1 MKYEAILFDLD
12 GTLLDTALDLAD
24 ATNYVLKKHNVAP
37 ISDTQAKRYAS
48 DGMRALLK
56 SGIDKEKWN
65 QYDFEEMRLEFLEYY
80 NTHINVRTVFFKDM
94 DKLLNTLNQNNIKV
108 GVVTSKPDHLANLLL
123 RKFKEFNF
131 ISEIVGCDLLTKC
144 KPDPEP
150 LLYTCNKL
158 NVDPKK
164 CVYIGDHIRDIEAGK
179 NANMDTV
186 LAKWGYIKEED
197 LQSFNATYIAD
208 DVAHLAKIIGIEL

>member
-24 ATNYVLKKHNVAP
+24 ATNYVLKKHNVAH
-37 ISDTQAKRYAS
+37 ISDAQAKKYAS

-56 SGIDKEKWN
+56 SGIDEEKWD

-94 DKLLNTLNQNNIKV
+94 DKLLNALNQNNIKV
-108 GVVTSKPDHLANLLL
+108 GIVTSKPDHLANLLL

-131 ISEIVGCDLLTKC
+131 ISEIVGCDLLTKS
-144 KPDPEP
+144 KPDPAP

-179 NANMDTV
+179 NANMDTI
-186 LAKWGYIKEED
+186 LAKWGYIKEDD
-197 LQSFNATYIAD
+197 LHSFKATYIAE
-208 DVAHLAKIIGIEL
+208 DVAHLAKIIGVEL

>member
-1 MKYEAILFDLD
+1 MKYEAILFELD

-37 ISDTQAKRYAS
+37 ISDAQAKKYAS

-56 SGIDKEKWN
+56 SGIDEEKWD

-94 DKLLNTLNQNNIKV
+94 DKLLNALNQNNIKV
-108 GVVTSKPDHLANLLL
+108 GIVTSKPDHLANLLL

-131 ISEIVGCDLLTKC
+131 ISEIVGCDLLTKS

-179 NANMDTV
+179 NANMDTI

-197 LQSFNATYIAD
+197 LHSFKATYIAE
-208 DVAHLAKIIGIEL
+208 DVAHLAKIIGVEL

>member
-37 ISDTQAKRYAS
+37 ISDAQAKKYAS

-56 SGIDKEKWN
+56 SGIDEEKWD
-65 QYDFEEMRLEFLEYY
+65 QYDFEKMRLDFLEYY

-94 DKLLNTLNQNNIKV
+94 DKLLNALNQNNIKV
-108 GVVTSKPDHLANLLL
+108 GIVTSKPDHLANLLL

-131 ISEIVGCDLLTKC
+131 ISEIVGCDLLTKS
-144 KPDPEP
+144 KPDPAP

-179 NANMDTV
+179 NANMDTI
-186 LAKWGYIKEED
+186 LAKWGYIKEDD
-197 LQSFNATYIAD
+197 LHSFKATYIAE
-208 DVAHLAKIIGIEL
+208 DVAHLAKIIGVEL

>member
-37 ISDTQAKRYAS
+37 ISDAQAKRYAS

-56 SGIDKEKWN
+56 SGIDEEKWD

-94 DKLLNTLNQNNIKV
+94 DKLLNALNQNNIKV
-108 GVVTSKPDHLANLLL
+108 GIVTSKPDHLANLLL

-179 NANMDTV
+179 NANMDTI

-197 LQSFNATYIAD
+197 LQSFNATYVAD

>member
-37 ISDTQAKRYAS
+37 ISDAQAKKYAS

-56 SGIDKEKWN
+56 SGIDEEKWD

-94 DKLLNTLNQNNIKV
+94 DKLLNALNQNNIKV
-108 GVVTSKPDHLANLLL
+108 GIVTSKPDHLANLLL

-131 ISEIVGCDLLTKC
+131 ISEIVGCDLLTKS

-179 NANMDTV
+179 NANMDTI

-197 LQSFNATYIAD
+197 LHSFKATYIAE
-208 DVAHLAKIIGIEL
+208 DVAHLAKIIGVEL

>member
-37 ISDTQAKRYAS
+37 ISDAQAKRYAS

-56 SGIDKEKWN
+56 SGIDEEKWD

-197 LQSFNATYIAD
+197 LQSFNATYVAD

>member
-24 ATNYVLKKHNVAP
+24 ATNYVLKKHNVTP
-37 ISDTQAKRYAS
+37 ISDAQAKRYAS

-197 LQSFNATYIAD
+197 LQSFNATYVAD

>member
-37 ISDTQAKRYAS
+37 INDAQAKRYAS

-197 LQSFNATYIAD
+197 LQSFNATYVAD

>member
-37 ISDTQAKRYAS
+37 ISDAQAKKYAS

-56 SGIDKEKWN
+56 SGIDEEKWE

-94 DKLLNTLNQNNIKV
+94 DKLLNALNQNNIKV
-108 GVVTSKPDHLANLLL
+108 GIVTSKPDHLANLLL

-131 ISEIVGCDLLTKC
+131 ISEIVGCDLLTKS

-179 NANMDTV
+179 NANMDTI

-197 LQSFNATYIAD
+197 LHSFKATYIAE
-208 DVAHLAKIIGIEL
+208 DVAHLAKIIGVEL